1 MEQELYYTREGFTDE
16 EVGALLSALDYYIY
30 HDGNNLTEEQYAI
43 AESARIKVLNLGGLD

>member
-16 EVGALLSALDYYIY
+16 EIGALLSALDYYIY

-43 AESARIKVLNLGGLD
+43 AESARIKVLNLGGM